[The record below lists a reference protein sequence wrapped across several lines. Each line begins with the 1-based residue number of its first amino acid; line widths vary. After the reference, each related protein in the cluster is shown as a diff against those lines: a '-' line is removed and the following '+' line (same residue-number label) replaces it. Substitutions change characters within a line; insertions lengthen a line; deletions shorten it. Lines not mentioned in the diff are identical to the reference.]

1 MGYDKVA
8 NIENIYKDV
17 FKDTNEIS
25 KELKGYVTL
34 AYALGIIQ
42 GDGKLPATI
51 NPKNELKRE
60 DAANIIYNYV
70 FN

>member
-1 MGYDKVA
+1 MFQKKKGVKFIIRTMGYDKVA

-51 NPKNELKRE
+51 NPKK
-60 DAANIIYNYV
+60 
-70 FN
+70 